1 MYDVVKCDTV
11 PPDFL
16 RPLIQTPSYQGLS
29 KLQYMIHHYRKRGS
43 NVIMSS
49 EDLFDMPNNYTIE
62 LFANVTTVYP
72 VVGYRRHYEW
82 LLSSYRFNY
91 GEPKWYDMDKWRSWD
106 GHDDIPTFRMFAKQ
120 YRDKIHPTIES
131 LNKFYEMQ
139 QTKKVKTCPQILNFH
154 LGDVTNEFMKL
165 ITLDDVP
172 TSVFTNVNDERRL
185 YSVDSEILALQ
196 LYRQMKVHNV
206 LSRRVV
212 VDVLQ
217 HKMSLVYSNSTP
229 PLDCLNSA
237 DEDVLLKQTKAAEKQ
252 ILPEF
257 YHSPSGEST
266 IDKEFQNAIDKKLF
280 CNINLHEMLRDPVWD
295 QTLLRLR
302 KGRLRLDDFKPR

>member
-1 MYDVVKCDTV
+1 
-11 PPDFL
+11 
-16 RPLIQTPSYQGLS
+16 
-29 KLQYMIHHYRKRGS
+29 
-43 NVIMSS
+43 
-49 EDLFDMPNNYTIE
+49 
-62 LFANVTTVYP
+62 
-72 VVGYRRHYEW
+72 
-82 LLSSYRFNY
+82 
-91 GEPKWYDMDKWRSWD
+91 MDKWRSWD

-302 KGRLRLDDFKPR
+302 KGRLRQDDFKPR